1 MKYALLLVI
10 GLVAGAPAGA
20 AEVFRWVD
28 DDGVVHFSDR
38 AHEGA
43 EEIDVKPAQGFTPPP
58 VQRRVKKDDAD
69 ADADGAVSY
78 ESLTI
83 SRPSKDETI
92 WSALGEIQVVV
103 DLSPELNPDHSV
115 QLFLDGKV
123 VGSSVGGNLTFN
135 LSDVDRG
142 THALR
147 AEVRDDSGKS
157 LIASSPVTFTVQ
169 KTSTLYPKNP
179 NNPINSPPV
188 ATPFGSAGGAG

>member
-1 MKYALLLVI
+1 LLII
-10 GLVAGAPAGA
+10 GLAGGLAGA

-38 AHEGA
+38 PHEGS
-43 EEIDVKPAQGFTPPP
+43 EEIDVQPAQGFSAPP
-58 VQRRVKKDDAD
+58 VQRRAKKDDGD
-69 ADADGAVSY
+69 ADEAGSY

-92 WSALGEIQVVV
+92 WNMLGEIQVVV
-103 DLSPELNPDHSV
+103 DLSPELDPDHSV
-115 QLFLDGKV
+115 QLFLDGEV

-135 LSDVDRG
+135 LTDVDRG

-169 KTSTLYPKNP
+169 KTSTLYPKNQK
-179 NNPINSPPV
+179 NPINAPPV
-188 ATPFGSAGGAG
+188 PTPFGAGGPG